1 ARTSRNS
8 SKKKT
13 RGCYFLVKNKLVCD
27 SYKNN
32 FQKNEKILSFS
43 LTNDLMEGKL
53 HTSQLFTQ

>member
-1 ARTSRNS
+1 MRE
-8 SKKKT
+8 
-13 RGCYFLVKNKLVCD
+13 

-32 FQKNEKILSFS
+32 FQKNEKIFSFS